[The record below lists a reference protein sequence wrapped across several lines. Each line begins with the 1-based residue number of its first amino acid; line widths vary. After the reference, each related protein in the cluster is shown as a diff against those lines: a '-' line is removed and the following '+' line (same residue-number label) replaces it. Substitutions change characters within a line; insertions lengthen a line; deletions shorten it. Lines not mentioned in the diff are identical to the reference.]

1 MYKNR
6 AIFSG
11 RLSEIFGPD
20 VINLDKFARTI
31 GYRRC
36 AEDTY
41 KTLNDEYKNL
51 MQAFADGVNDYIENI
66 KISSESS
73 AYVFPLEFYVFKLT
87 DKIEPWTP
95 IDSLASIK
103 LISFSLTWDWAQD
116 LLREINKMESEEL
129 RELAEELTPFTKNYL
144 HNMVTVLDDSD
155 VRMMGK
161 WSDKTL
167 SERYI
172 ENLEHLRAAEP
183 KRIKQVEA
191 FNSEIIDL
199 GVLGESIDE
208 SMHSNNWVIHGNH
221 TSTGKPMLANDP
233 HLGTGI
239 PSFWLLNELI
249 WDDKFLIG
257 ASAPGIP
264 FIGIGRGK
272 MTSFGQT
279 SPLCDI
285 SDLW

>member
-1 MYKNR
+1 M
-6 AIFSG
+6 
-11 RLSEIFGPD
+11 
-20 VINLDKFARTI
+20 
-31 GYRRC
+31 
-36 AEDTY
+36 
-41 KTLNDEYKNL
+41 
-51 MQAFADGVNDYIENI
+51 
-66 KISSESS
+66 
-73 AYVFPLEFYVFKLT
+73 
-87 DKIEPWTP
+87 
-95 IDSLASIK
+95 
-103 LISFSLTWDWAQD
+103 
-116 LLREINKMESEEL
+116 
-129 RELAEELTPFTKNYL
+129 
-144 HNMVTVLDDSD
+144 
-155 VRMMGK
+155 
-161 WSDKTL
+161 
-167 SERYI
+167 
-172 ENLEHLRAAEP
+172 
-183 KRIKQVEA
+183 
-191 FNSEIIDL
+191 L
-199 GVLGESIDE
+199 GQSIDE